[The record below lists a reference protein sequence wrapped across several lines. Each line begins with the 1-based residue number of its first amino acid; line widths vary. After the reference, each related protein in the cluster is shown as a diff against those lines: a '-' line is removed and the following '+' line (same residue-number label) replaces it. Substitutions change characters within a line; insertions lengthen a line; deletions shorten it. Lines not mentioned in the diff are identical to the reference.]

1 MACQFVIRRWLKS
14 LINDT
19 KGQCRFYS
27 KYPIDS
33 TADVIVI
40 GGGHNGLVAS
50 IILAR
55 QGLNVKVIEERK
67 HVGGACITEQPFTKV
82 PTLKASTGAYL
93 LGLMPPELV
102 KILGIKIPTVKRD
115 PYYFLPTT
123 GDKYLLFGSNQQ
135 AMEQQFLK
143 WFHEDDWKAHK
154 RMQSELASFR
164 EDLGVSWLMPPFSLE
179 ETAERFIR
187 KHLRNKFID
196 LCTQPVMHYL
206 DRFGFKN
213 DLLKAMYAVTDG
225 ISGLSASINDSGT
238 GMNFLTHNM
247 CRLPDADGTWQLV
260 RGGMGTL
267 TDLLAIQ
274 AFQEGVQI
282 HRGVK
287 VLSIE
292 EKGGLV
298 ESVVVS
304 PDARTAEEIWH
315 GVIPTKAVLVN
326 ADPFT
331 LRDMVGSNILGDEI
345 QNILR
350 QREKDGMTFK
360 LNMALKGLPKFKCL
374 IEDHGQ
380 LNGTIHLL
388 PQSERDVLGQ
398 IHKAYEQ
405 ASQGFLPDF
414 PTIEWYIHS
423 TLDPSLQDSQLHH
436 SSALFVQWVPNKFAD
451 ESSWDEKEIRF
462 SQHLLSICDQFA
474 PGTSDLVVDIF
485 PLSPD
490 SIQSHFG
497 IHKGHIHHFDNSFA
511 FDQRFPHRVGIEGL
525 YCCSAG
531 THPAGSVIG
540 AAGYNAAM
548 CLLEDIGRT
557 GLTKGY

>member
-345 QNILR
+345 QNILGQQGQDGWMLLVR
-350 QREKDGMTFK
+350 TMLAAVMLLALAASAGAAARVALVVGNAGYAHIAELANPKNDAELIAGTLEGLGFTLIGGGPQIDLDKSGFDRAVRDFGREAIG
-360 LNMALKGLPKFKCL
+360 A
-374 IEDHGQ
+374 
-380 LNGTIHLL
+380 
-388 PQSERDVLGQ
+388 DV
-398 IHKAYEQ
+398 
-405 ASQGFLPDF
+405 
-414 PTIEWYIHS
+414 
-423 TLDPSLQDSQLHH
+423 
-436 SSALFVQWVPNKFAD
+436 ALFYFAGHGIQLRGSNFLVPVDANPPREADVAFEMVDSRIVLRQIKKKSVQ
-451 ESSWDEKEIRF
+451 EK
-462 SQHLLSICDQFA
+462 
-474 PGTSDLVVDIF
+474 
-485 PLSPD
+485 
-490 SIQSHFG
+490 
-497 IHKGHIHHFDNSFA
+497 
-511 FDQRFPHRVGIEGL
+511 
-525 YCCSAG
+525 
-531 THPAGSVIG
+531 
-540 AAGYNAAM
+540 
-548 CLLEDIGRT
+548 
-557 GLTKGY
+557 